1 MTQEKETKTVVNYN
15 WLELLILLI
24 FIGGVIY
31 LGISNSKL
39 KDKNEKH
46 IAKQAVLEA
55 QKDSLQR
62 QNVFYKERIVVLEAD
77 NQLANKTTADAEKIA
92 LQYKRKYLDLRNAT
106 PPSPCDTSP
115 VLINCD
121 RQLLI
126 YENFI
131 SILKS
136 NVLSYSRLSDTLRL
150 ANKYLDESLAI
161 CDMLVDDQKKELTDL
176 RRSGKRGKTLNW
188 SLGSAVVAAI
198 IVLLVK

>member
-62 QNVFYKERIVVLEAD
+62 QNRVYMERITILTAEVSA
-77 NQLANKTTADAEKIA
+77 ANKNSAVSEQNT
-92 LQYKRKYLDLRNAT
+92 LVYKRKYLDLKEAIQPNI
-106 PPSPCDTSP
+106 CDTFII
-115 VLINCD
+115 LRECEKQLD
-121 RQLLI
+121 RT
-126 YENFI
+126 ENLVAI
-131 SILKS
+131 MKV
-136 NVLSYSRLSDTLRL
+136 NVFKYAKLSDTLKI
-150 ANKYLDESLAI
+150 ANKYLNESLAT
-161 CDMLVDDQKKELTDL
+161 CDLLVDDQRKELTTL
-176 RRSGKRGKTLNW
+176 RKQAKRGKTLNW

>member
-1 MTQEKETKTVVNYN
+1 
-15 WLELLILLI
+15 
-24 FIGGVIY
+24 
-31 LGISNSKL
+31 
-39 KDKNEKH
+39 
-46 IAKQAVLEA
+46 
-55 QKDSLQR
+55 
-62 QNVFYKERIVVLEAD
+62 VFYKERIVVLEAD